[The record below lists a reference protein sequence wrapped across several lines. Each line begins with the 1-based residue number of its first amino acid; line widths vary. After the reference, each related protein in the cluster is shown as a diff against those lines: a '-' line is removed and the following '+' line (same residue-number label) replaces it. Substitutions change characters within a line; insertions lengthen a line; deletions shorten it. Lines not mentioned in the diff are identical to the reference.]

1 MIYSHG
7 IMNRWVSEMND
18 DDAKFFELRKEGKA
32 YLTKVFSQG
41 AITPEKR
48 RLIRW
53 VIEGTERVLIGEV
66 EGAMCLRLSGEKRKT
81 QVTALVSQDDGGIR
95 RVTLETFQSRAGDW
109 YQAYEKDSFTF
120 RSDEFE
126 KLLAFLESIRFI
138 DRSNED
144 RFDVRDISVGNGPK
158 IITDASDQALLS
170 RIKKLDQNERERL
183 FRGFHADLSQNE
195 INLLLGRRQALE
207 AFEAQL
213 AKGEWAETRWQ
224 DFFERQ
230 SWVFGYGLDYRIMR
244 PFDREMVVGAGGT
257 DNRERPTVDY
267 LMNFTDY
274 SVLVEIKRP
283 DTPIFQQR
291 RAGRSGTWRFS
302 NEFMDA
308 VSQVLEQKAEW
319 LAQVQSRQHYD
330 KSGTRELTTRAR
342 DPKAILVIGR
352 GVEIEGKGNA
362 RDTEVRRDTFELFR
376 RDTRN
381 LDIVTF
387 DELLDRARFIT
398 RD

>member
-1 MIYSHG
+1 MT
-7 IMNRWVSEMND
+7 D

-32 YLTKVFSQG
+32 YLTKVFSHG
-41 AITPEKR
+41 AITPERR
-48 RLIRW
+48 RLVRS

-66 EGAMCLRLSGEKRKT
+66 EGAMCLRLTGDIRKT
-81 QVTALVSQDDGGIR
+81 QVTALISQDDGGIR

-109 YQAYEKDSFTF
+109 YQGYEKDSFTF

-126 KLLAFLESIRFI
+126 RLVAFLKSIQFI

-144 RFDVRDISVGNGPK
+144 RFDVRDISAGNGPK

-170 RIKKLDQNERERL
+170 RIKRLNHDERERL
-183 FRGFHADLSQNE
+183 FRGFRADLSQSE
-195 INLLLGRRQALE
+195 INLILGRRQALE
-207 AFEAQL
+207 AFERQL
-213 AKGEWAETRWQ
+213 AGGEWPEAMWQ

-244 PFDREMVVGAGGT
+244 PFDREMVVGAGSI

-291 RAGRSGTWRFS
+291 RSGRSGTWRFS

-319 LAQVQSRQHYD
+319 LAQAQSGQNYD
-330 KSGTRELTTRAR
+330 KSGTRRLTARTR

-352 GVEIEGKGNA
+352 GAEIEGVGNA
-362 RDTEVRRDTFELFR
+362 RDAEVRRDTFELFR

-387 DELLDRARFIT
+387 DELLERARFIT

>member
-1 MIYSHG
+1 MS
-7 IMNRWVSEMND
+7 D
-18 DDAKFFELRKEGKA
+18 DNAKFFELRKEGKA
-32 YLTKVFSQG
+32 YLSKVFEHGS
-41 AITPEKR
+41 INPERR
-48 RLIRW
+48 RLIRA
-53 VIEGTERVLIGEV
+53 VIDGTEKLLLGEIEGS
-66 EGAMCLRLSGEKRKT
+66 MCLRMTGEKRKT

-95 RVTLETFQSRAGDW
+95 RVTLETFQNRAGDW
-109 YQAYEKDSFTF
+109 YQGYEKDSFSF
-120 RSDEFE
+120 RSGEFE
-126 KLLAFLESIRFI
+126 RLLAFLESIKFI
-138 DRSNED
+138 DRSNEGT
-144 RFDVRDISVGNGPK
+144 FDVRDVSVGNGPK
-158 IITDASDQALLS
+158 IITDASDHALLT
-170 RIKKLDQNERERL
+170 RIRRLGPQERERL
-183 FRGFHADLSQNE
+183 LRDVQPELSQNE
-195 INLLLGRRQALE
+195 INLLLGRRQGLE
-207 AFEAQL
+207 EFEREL
-213 AKGEWAETRWQ
+213 AEGSWSETSWQ

-257 DNRERPTVDY
+257 DDRDRPTVDY

-283 DTPIFQQR
+283 DTPIFAQR

-319 LAQVQSRQHYD
+319 LLQAQTGQNHD
-330 KSGTRELTTRAR
+330 KSGERKLETRTR
-342 DPKAILVIGR
+342 DPKAILVIGSAA
-352 GVEIEGKGNA
+352 EISAVGNR
-362 RDTEVRRDTFELFR
+362 RDAEVRRDTFELFR

>member
-1 MIYSHG
+1 
-7 IMNRWVSEMND
+7 MND
-18 DDAKFFELRKEGKA
+18 DDVKFFELRKEGRT
-32 YLTKVFSQG
+32 YLTSVFTHGS
-41 AITPEKR
+41 INPKR
-48 RLIRW
+48 RRNIRW
-53 VIEGTERVLIGEV
+53 VLEGTNQVLLGEIEGAL
-66 EGAMCLRLSGEKRKT
+66 CLRLTGEKRKT

-95 RVTLETFQSRAGDW
+95 RVTLQTFQSRTGDW
-109 YQAYEKDSFTF
+109 YRGYEEHSFTF
-120 RSDEFE
+120 RSGEFA
-126 KLLAFLESIRFI
+126 KLVSFLESIRFI
-138 DRSNED
+138 DRSNQG
-144 RFDVRDISVGNGPK
+144 RFDIRDISVGHGSK
-158 IITDASDQALLS
+158 IITDASDEALLA
-170 RIKKLDQNERERL
+170 RIKELDHKQRERL
-183 FRGFHADLSQNE
+183 LRGIQADLSQTE
-195 INLLLGRRQALE
+195 INLLLGRKQGLEEFERQLGADL
-207 AFEAQL
+207 
-213 AKGEWAETRWQ
+213 WAEASWQ

-257 DNRERPTVDY
+257 DDRDRPTVDY

-291 RAGRSGTWRFS
+291 RSGRAGTWRFS

-308 VSQVLEQKAEW
+308 ISQVLEQKAEW
-319 LAQVQSRQHYD
+319 LVQAQTGQNYD
-330 KSGTRELTTRAR
+330 RSGNRRLTARTR

-352 GVEIEGKGNA
+352 RRDIEGDGSA
-362 RDTEVRRDTFELFR
+362 RDAEVRRDTFELFR

>member
-1 MIYSHG
+1 MSG
-7 IMNRWVSEMND
+7 MND

-32 YLTKVFSQG
+32 YLTKVFTHGS
-41 AITPEKR
+41 INPERR
-48 RLIRW
+48 RLIRG
-53 VIEGTERVLIGEV
+53 VIEGTENVLLGEI
-66 EGAMCLRLSGEKRKT
+66 EGSMCLRLTGEKRKT
-81 QVTALVSQDDGGIR
+81 QVTALVSQDEGGIR
-95 RVTLETFQSRAGDW
+95 RITLETFQNRVGDW

-120 RSDEFE
+120 RSDEF
-126 KLLAFLESIRFI
+126 KRLLAFLESIQFI
-138 DRSNED
+138 DRSNEGT
-144 RFDVRDISVGNGPK
+144 FDVRDVSVGNGPK
-158 IITDASDQALLS
+158 VITDASDHALLA
-170 RIKKLDQNERERL
+170 RIRKLGPQERERL
-183 FRGFHADLSQNE
+183 FRDVQADLTQKE
-195 INLLLGRRQALE
+195 VNLLLGRRQGLE
-207 AFEAQL
+207 EFEQQL
-213 AKGEWAETRWQ
+213 AGGRWVEADWQ

-230 SWVFGYGLDYRIMR
+230 SWVFGYGLDYRVMR

-257 DNRERPTVDY
+257 DNRDRPTVDY
-267 LMNFTDY
+267 LMNFTNY

-283 DTPIFQQR
+283 ETPIFQQR

-319 LAQVQSRQHYD
+319 LVQAQTGQNFD
-330 KSGTRELTTRAR
+330 KSGERRLDARTR

-352 GVEIEGKGNA
+352 GADIDGEGNA

-387 DELLDRARFIT
+387 DEVLERARFIT

>member
-1 MIYSHG
+1 M
-7 IMNRWVSEMND
+7 VD
-18 DDAKFFELRKEGKA
+18 DDARFFELRKEGKI
-32 YLTKVFSQG
+32 YLTKVFSNG
-41 AITPEKR
+41 AITLER
-48 RLIRW
+48 QRLIRS

-66 EGAMCLRLSGEKRKT
+66 EGAMCLRLSGDKRKT
-81 QVTALVSQDDGGIR
+81 QVTALVSQDEGGIR
-95 RVTLETFQSRAGDW
+95 RVTLETFRSRAGGW
-109 YQAYEKDSFTF
+109 FQGYEKDSFTF

-126 KLLAFLESIRFI
+126 KLVAFLKSIQFI

-144 RFDVRDISVGNGPK
+144 RFDVRDISKGNGSK

-170 RIKKLDQNERERL
+170 RIKSLNQNERERL

-195 INLLLGRRQALE
+195 INLILGRRQALE
-207 AFEAQL
+207 TFEAQL
-213 AKGEWAETRWQ
+213 AKGDWAEAGWQ

-230 SWVFGYGLDYRIMR
+230 SWVFGYGLDYRVMR
-244 PFDREMVVGAGGT
+244 PFDREMVVGIGGT
-257 DNRERPTVDY
+257 DNREKPTVDY

-274 SVLVEIKRP
+274 SVLVEVKRP

-291 RAGRSGTWRFS
+291 RSGRSGTWRFS

-330 KSGTRELTTRAR
+330 KSGTRQLTTRAR
-342 DPKAILVIGR
+342 DPKAILVIGQ
-352 GVEIEGKGNA
+352 GAEIEGTGNI
-362 RDTEVRRDTFELFR
+362 RDAEVRRDTFELFR

-387 DELLDRARFIT
+387 DELLERASFIT